1 MQCQKSFI
9 IRTKPT
15 MPSLRCP
22 GISSSTTL
30 SMNSL
35 RARPAFVS
43 SYTPSCLSSQLRP
56 LHLSTVGTASRITSR
71 QVRKESTN
79 QSHPFQTRNLSST
92 NYLRPLG
99 NPRTTS
105 GRALFATAVTMAD
118 QPTIHDVFE
127 SKTGTWQY
135 VVADP
140 NTSRAAIID
149 PVLDFDPATQALTT
163 GSADTLL
170 SLVSDKGYKVD
181 LILETHAH
189 ADHLTAGSYLQSRL
203 SQMQG
208 YKPPIGIGKRIG
220 NIQDL
225 FSKKYG
231 IPSDEVEG
239 VFERLFDDDETFEIG
254 TLSAKAI
261 HLPGHTPDH
270 LGYMIG
276 DNVFCGDS
284 LFHADIG
291 TARCDFPGGDAS
303 ALYKSGRKLL
313 SLPDHVKIWTGH
325 DYPPQGREPMP
336 FMTVEEHKRENKHL
350 RDGISEQDFVT
361 MRNERD
367 EKLSAPRLMHPS
379 LQMNI
384 RSGRLPKPTSSGQQ
398 LLHLPLKLQDAQW

>member
-1 MQCQKSFI
+1 
-9 IRTKPT
+9 
-15 MPSLRCP
+15 
-22 GISSSTTL
+22 
-30 SMNSL
+30 
-35 RARPAFVS
+35 
-43 SYTPSCLSSQLRP
+43 
-56 LHLSTVGTASRITSR
+56 
-71 QVRKESTN
+71 
-79 QSHPFQTRNLSST
+79 
-92 NYLRPLG
+92 
-99 NPRTTS
+99 
-105 GRALFATAVTMAD
+105 MAD
-118 QPTIHDVFE
+118 QPIVHDIFE

-140 NTSRAAIID
+140 NTSSAAIID
-149 PVLDFDPATQALTT
+149 PVLDFDPTTQTLTT

-170 SLVSDKGYKVD
+170 SLVRDKGYKVD

-203 SQMQG
+203 SQMQDN
-208 YKPPIGIGKRIG
+208 KPPIGIGKRIG
-220 NIQDL
+220 GIQDL

-231 IPSDEVEG
+231 VPADELEG
-239 VFERLFDDDETFEIG
+239 VFERLFDDDETFNIG
-254 TLSAKAI
+254 TLRAKAI

-313 SLPDHVKIWTGH
+313 SLPDHVKVWTGH
-325 DYPPQGREPMP
+325 DYPPQDRKPMP

-361 MRNERD
+361 MRNQRD
-367 EKLSAPRLMHPS
+367 EKLGAPKLIHPS

-384 RSGRLPKPTSSGQQ
+384 RSGRLPKPTESGQQ
-398 LLHLPLKLQDAQW
+398 MLHLPLKIGQDAQW